1 VNETPLVF
9 TDLVCG
15 RDATEDRNVSLK
27 ENAMGGKRTSS
38 TSAPV
43 VKTPA
48 KPAPVVEV
56 PLPPT
61 SRAAENGADTKA
73 ATIRRVSAKMGG
85 ETEPK
90 KIVARLKEQGVPW
103 CQSDKD
109 CEYIVRYAWNLFNR
123 PKGKRQPEM
132 DLDTI
137 LVRLEQVRGFAQQ
150 HGGKDKLLAMIA
162 NAREVEK
169 MAEQV
174 GGLENLSKFA
184 TKV

>member
-1 VNETPLVF
+1 
-9 TDLVCG
+9 
-15 RDATEDRNVSLK
+15 
-27 ENAMGGKRTSS
+27 MGGKRTPSRLN
-38 TSAPV
+38 TPV
-43 VKTPA
+43 Q
-48 KPAPVVEV
+48 PAPVIEG
-56 PLPPT
+56 PSLPT
-61 SRAAENGADTKA
+61 SPATNGHDSKA
-73 ATIRRVSAKMGG
+73 ATIRRVSAEMGN

-132 DLDTI
+132 DLDQI

-150 HGGKDKLLAMIA
+150 HGGKNKLLAMIA
-162 NAREVEK
+162 NASEVEK

-184 TKV
+184 AKV